1 MARSRR
7 CGGGGRS
14 VASAP
19 FVVLGHYGRKMLFLR
34 GRGEKDLLNW
44 SNSVSRRK
52 REREMDSENKEEK
65 DEQVSQAVV
74 DCKEEEEGTDGP
86 RIK

>member
-1 MARSRR
+1 
-7 CGGGGRS
+7 
-14 VASAP
+14 
-19 FVVLGHYGRKMLFLR
+19 MLFLR

-74 DCKEEEEGTDGP
+74 DCKEEEEGTDGS